1 MLQLTLT
8 LKITTLGVVDR
19 SVIVNNSPIAD
30 YAQQDDH
37 IPPTYE
43 VVLFTPDA
51 DVGSMELLDGHLTM
65 RLHRDLLEEINCLGL
80 EKVMKSISDLMSQLK
95 NMADCTGFASN
106 APDQLPSISL
116 CAQLFGATIPL
127 LHQYLNISQHFLV
140 NLLAAH
146 RVTSKLLSVLLSIFT
161 DLVSKGFCLPP
172 EIEEGEGDG
181 ATEFEDIEGGGIGE
195 GEGMKDVSD
204 QIESE
209 DQVSSY
215 CFLLQCIHKNRAI
228 TATSCLA
235 ELISET
241 QTLMYIFFTKYGL
254 VKHA

>member
-1 MLQLTLT
+1 MHQLTLT
-8 LKITTLGVVDR
+8 LKTTTSGVFDR
-19 SVIVNNSPIAD
+19 SLIVNNSPIAD
-30 YAQQDDH
+30 YAHVDDH
-37 IPPTYE
+37 IQPTYE
-43 VVLFTPDA
+43 FVLFTPDA

-65 RLHRDLLEEINCLGL
+65 CLHRDLLDEINCLGL
-80 EKVMKSISDLMSQLK
+80 EKVTKSISDLMSQLK
-95 NMADCTGFASN
+95 NLADCTGLASN
-106 APDQLPSISL
+106 APPDRLPSISL
-116 CAQLFGATIPL
+116 CAQLLGASIPL
-127 LHQYLNISQHFLV
+127 LHQCLNISQHFLV
-140 NLLAAH
+140 NLIAAH

-228 TATSCLA
+228 TVTSCFA

-241 QTLMYIFFTKYGL
+241 QTLIIIF
-254 VKHA
+254 

>member
-1 MLQLTLT
+1 MLQVTLT
-8 LKITTLGVVDR
+8 LKITTSGVVDR
-19 SVIVNNSPIAD
+19 SVIANNSPTAD

-43 VVLFTPDA
+43 VAIFTPDA
-51 DVGSMELLDGHLTM
+51 DIESMELLDGHLTM
-65 RLHRDLLEEINCLGL
+65 LLHHNLLDEINCLGL
-80 EKVMKSISDLMSQLK
+80 GKVTKSISNLMSQLK
-95 NMADCTGFASN
+95 NMADCTGLASN
-106 APDQLPSISL
+106 APPDQLPFISL
-116 CAQLFGATIPL
+116 CAQLLGATIPL
-127 LHQYLNISQHFLV
+127 FHQYLNMSQHFLV

-215 CFLLQCIHKNRAI
+215 CFLLH
-228 TATSCLA
+228 S
-235 ELISET
+235 
-241 QTLMYIFFTKYGL
+241 
-254 VKHA
+254 

>member
-8 LKITTLGVVDR
+8 LKITTSGVVDR
-19 SVIVNNSPIAD
+19 SVIVNKSPVAY
-30 YAQQDDH
+30 YAHQDDH

-51 DVGSMELLDGHLTM
+51 DVGSMELLDRHLTM
-65 RLHRDLLEEINCLGL
+65 RLHRDLLDEINCLGL
-80 EKVMKSISDLMSQLK
+80 EKVTKSISDLMSQLK
-95 NMADCTGFASN
+95 NMADCTGLASK

-116 CAQLFGATIPL
+116 CAQLFVATIPL
-127 LHQYLNISQHFLV
+127 LHQYLNMSQHFLV

-181 ATEFEDIEGGGIGE
+181 ATEFEDVEGGGIGE

-215 CFLLQCIHKNRAI
+215 CFLLQCIHKNRDI

>member
-95 NMADCTGFASN
+95 NMADCTGLASN

-116 CAQLFGATIPL
+116 CAQLFGASIPL

-172 EIEEGEGDG
+172 EIEGEADG

-209 DQVSSY
+209 DQVSFY

-228 TATSCLA
+228 AATSCIA

-241 QTLMYIFFTKYGL
+241 PTLMYIFFL
-254 VKHA
+254 PSMVL

>member
-8 LKITTLGVVDR
+8 LNITTSGVVDR
-19 SVIVNNSPIAD
+19 SVIVNNSPIAY
-30 YAQQDDH
+30 YAQQNDH

-51 DVGSMELLDGHLTM
+51 DVGSMELLDGHLTI
-65 RLHRDLLEEINCLGL
+65 RLHRDLLDEINCLGL
-80 EKVMKSISDLMSQLK
+80 EKVTKSISNLMSQLK
-95 NMADCTGFASN
+95 NMADCTGLASN
-106 APDQLPSISL
+106 APPDQLPSISL
-116 CAQLFGATIPL
+116 CAQLLGASIPL
-127 LHQYLNISQHFLV
+127 LHQCLNISQHFLV
-140 NLLAAH
+140 NLIAAH

-228 TATSCLA
+228 TVTSCFA

-241 QTLMYIFFTKYGL
+241 QTLIIIF
-254 VKHA
+254 